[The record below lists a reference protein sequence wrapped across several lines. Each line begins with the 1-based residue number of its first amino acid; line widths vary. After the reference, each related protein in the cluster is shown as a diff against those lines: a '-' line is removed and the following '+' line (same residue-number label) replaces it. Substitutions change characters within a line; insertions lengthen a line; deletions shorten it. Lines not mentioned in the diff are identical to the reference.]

1 MGFSFL
7 KEDWPLA
14 IFFTKHLFPVVTTSS
29 TFYVI
34 IYSLF
39 FFPIVVNS
47 CLQSSCPAFG
57 QKEDLLYHEIYG
69 CLSII
74 ITGIFHFPQIPPLGH
89 PEPASPTVQHA
100 PRDKFP
106 AISCCVGRK
115 CKLILTLAH
124 PQTIIRI
131 F

>member
-1 MGFSFL
+1 MYCLWKVCNNSGIFLL

-34 IYSLF
+34 IYFSLL
-39 FFPIVVNS
+39 FPYS
-47 CLQSSCPAFG
+47 RELLSSSPSCPAFG
-57 QKEDLLYHEIYG
+57 QKRIFVITVIYG

-74 ITGIFHFPQIPPLGH
+74 ITGIFHFPDSLGH

-100 PRDKFP
+100 Q
-106 AISCCVGRK
+106 G
-115 CKLILTLAH
+115 
-124 PQTIIRI
+124 
-131 F
+131 